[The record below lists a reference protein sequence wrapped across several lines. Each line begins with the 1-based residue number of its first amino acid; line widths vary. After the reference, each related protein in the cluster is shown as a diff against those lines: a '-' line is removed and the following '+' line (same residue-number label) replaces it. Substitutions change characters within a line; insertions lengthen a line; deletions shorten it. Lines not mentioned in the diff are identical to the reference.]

1 MKGKKLENALQ
12 TLNQPFHWQGE
23 PHYHKAI
30 QQTHMIRKFLHLH
43 WPNNFS
49 SQGPAGPEKK
59 PRFGIGSLTHGRE
72 FYLSLHSMALWKR
85 SIAVGDGAHLKAPI
99 CKAQVHFKDQLPIFS
114 WAIVLHT
121 ERFWNQHDFLG
132 RHCNS
137 CLNRFDKTFHRAHL
151 LKASG
156 DKLECG
162 KILKV
167 PILRWAIDLWGTF
180 NPSARE

>member
-1 MKGKKLENALQ
+1 MLCK
-12 TLNQPFHWQGE
+12 PW
-23 PHYHKAI
+23 I
-30 QQTHMIRKFLHLH
+30 
-43 WPNNFS
+43 NFS
-49 SQGPAGPEKK
+49 SGRANHIITKQFSKHTWSESFCICIAKQLFVPSSCRYRVKTWFWDWFCHRWK
-59 PRFGIGSLTHGRE
+59 GILPFTSLNGTLEAFNCSGRWCT
-72 FYLSLHSMALWKR
+72 FKSTILY
-85 SIAVGDGAHLKAPI
+85 
-99 CKAQVHFKDQLPIFS
+99 CTKAQVHFKDQLPIFS

-137 CLNRFDKTFHRAHL
+137 CLNRLDKTFHRAHL

-180 NPSARE
+180 NPSARG